1 MSQAQDILAGLGGNE
16 NIDSIEPCITR
27 LRVEVVD
34 PTLFDEKAL
43 KQAGAFGVVQ
53 VGQTVQ
59 VVVGPIADNL
69 ADEIT
74 ELG

>member
-34 PTLFDEKAL
+34 PTLRDEKAL

-69 ADEIT
+69 ADEIS
-74 ELG
+74 ELN

>member
-34 PTLFDEKAL
+34 PTMIDEKAL

-69 ADEIT
+69 ADEIN
-74 ELG
+74 ELN